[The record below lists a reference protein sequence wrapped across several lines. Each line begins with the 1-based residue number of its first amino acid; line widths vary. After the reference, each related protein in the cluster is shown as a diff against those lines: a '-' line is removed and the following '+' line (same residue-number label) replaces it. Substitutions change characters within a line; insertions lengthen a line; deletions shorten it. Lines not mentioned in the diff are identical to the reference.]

1 MRDKEG
7 GNNASNKGTFFY
19 GGGFPTGI
27 PSSFPD
33 QCRGGKGCS
42 IGQDIAVIFG
52 WRKEDL
58 SVINQKQGDASRGR
72 RGRRGSAGKRAEF
85 DCLGN
90 RWNENAWMEFVVL

>member
-1 MRDKEG
+1 MHQTRER
-7 GNNASNKGTFFY
+7 FY
-19 GGGFPTGI
+19 GSGFPTGI

-33 QCRGGKGCS
+33 QCLGGKGCS

-72 RGRRGSAGKRAEF
+72 RGRRGSARKRAEF